1 MFLIKIKGNDWL
13 RPQIVSPQMAFPRQ
27 LLPRLLCLTLVSIFQ
42 LWATG
47 CSSQNSGTQ
56 SLAQANQSEILEAQ
70 SLHLRKREITVEA
83 PVVRLLPDDTQGIPH
98 ERFLIRL
105 ANGSSVLVAHD
116 TNRAPRVPVAVGDV
130 VKIHGEY
137 IWNEK
142 GGVLHWTH
150 HSDSP
155 RHPGGW
161 IELNGQ
167 RYE

>member
-1 MFLIKIKGNDWL
+1 MFFINDIGNDCL
-13 RPQIVSPQMAFPRQ
+13 QSGFVSQPKALNRRIWAKFASFAC
-27 LLPRLLCLTLVSIFQ
+27 LLTCQ

-47 CSSQNSGTQ
+47 CSSQVDQ
-56 SLAQANQSEILEAQ
+56 SLAQANQSEILQAQ
-70 SLHLRKREITVEA
+70 RQHVRRQEVTVEA

-105 ANGSSVLVAHD
+105 ANGSTVLVAHD
-116 TNRAPRVPVAVGDV
+116 TNMAPRVPLVVGDMV
-130 VKIHGEY
+130 RIHGEY

-150 HSDSP
+150 HTDTP

-161 IELNGQ
+161 IEVNGKH
-167 RYE
+167 YE